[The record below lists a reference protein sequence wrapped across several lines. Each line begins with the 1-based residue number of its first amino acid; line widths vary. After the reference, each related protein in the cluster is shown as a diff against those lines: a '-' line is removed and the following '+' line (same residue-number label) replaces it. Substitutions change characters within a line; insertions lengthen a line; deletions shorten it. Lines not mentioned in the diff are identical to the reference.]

1 MNSAEAFSSLR
12 EEGFYHSVKGAIA
25 GAVRGSVRRG
35 AQGPDDPRVLRR
47 LIAARYDGPGAWPH
61 A

>member
-25 GAVRGSVRRG
+25 GAVRGSARRG
-35 AQGPDDPRVLRR
+35 AQGPDDLRVLRR
-47 LIAARYDGPGAWPH
+47 LIAAGYDGPGA
-61 A
+61 